1 LINAV
6 KCLSWD
12 IKGAAIQIVFQSI
25 WLGSCKK
32 NGKAHRLCD
41 YSRTRKEIKIGCYG
55 NKLDGWN
62 KR

>member
-1 LINAV
+1 MTNAI
-6 KCLSWD
+6 KCLSRD
-12 IKGAAIQIVFQSI
+12 LKGAIIQTVFQSI
-25 WLGSCKK
+25 WPRSCKK

-41 YSRTRKEIKIGCYG
+41 YLRTRKEIKIGCYG